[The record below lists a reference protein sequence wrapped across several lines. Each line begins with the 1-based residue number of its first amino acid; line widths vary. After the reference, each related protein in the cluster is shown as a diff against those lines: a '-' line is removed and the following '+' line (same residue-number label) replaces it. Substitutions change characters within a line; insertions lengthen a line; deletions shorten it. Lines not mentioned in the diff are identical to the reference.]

1 MQLKN
6 VFAPGGLMQPV
17 DILRDDRAQL
27 PLALKLG
34 KAEMYA
40 VRLHAVDNELIPVEA
55 VILLGVPVKEAAAQ
69 NSLGR
74 VLPLLVIQAV
84 DAPEV
89 GYAALGADACA
100 AEENDI
106 IALRDHIAQQFY
118 FIFHVSTA
126 PLTHYSKL

>member
-1 MQLKN
+1 
-6 VFAPGGLMQPV
+6 MQPV
-17 DILRDDRAQL
+17 DVLRDDRAQL

-34 KAEMYA
+34 KTEMDT
-40 VRLHAVDNELIPVEA
+40 VRLHAVDNELLAVEA
-55 VILLGVPVKEAAAQ
+55 VIFLRVPVKEAAAQ

-74 VLPLLVIQAV
+74 VLPLLVIQSV

-89 GYAALGADACA
+89 GYAALGADARA

-106 IALRDHIAQQFY
+106 IALRDHVMQQGY

>member
-27 PLALKLG
+27 PLTLKLG
-34 KAEMYA
+34 KAEVDA
-40 VRLHAVDNELIPVEA
+40 VRLHAVDNELLTMEA
-55 VILLGVPVKEAAAQ
+55 VIFLGVPVKEAAAQ

-89 GYAALGADACA
+89 GYAALGADARA

-106 IALRDHIAQQFY
+106 ITLRDHVAQQFY